1 MDITFTNPVTNT
13 SIAYQQFTTASTSP
27 QAIGLTAAEI
37 KTLGDG
43 NIEVTAKAT
52 DGQGHTSTGLE
63 HFTLDT
69 VGVLVPSLVEMSG
82 LLSDKWLSTKDIATG
97 LTMRVSFSNGAGDA
111 AAAQVGDLVTLMYG
125 PSNGTSP
132 FKTDV
137 VDSTDLSN
145 GYIDFNL
152 LSTDTFGRDGAKQM
166 FASFTDTAG
175 NKTSSYTKA
184 FTLDTYVPTLSL
196 TENGSS
202 LNDKLLSDAEA
213 TSGLKVH
220 VAFSKTGS
228 AAAKVNDRIDLQLGG
243 ILFKSDVLASADLT
257 KGYVEF
263 TLFKADL
270 GDYGDKSL
278 AAVVVDAAGNS
289 GTSSHLDFTFYTVI

>member
-1 MDITFTNPVTNT
+1 VSLTGSPDFESQASYSFTVVATDTAGLASFQAVTLAINDLKDTPDVPLIALGSGVSNGATAAEATNADGVISVSAEAGVTMDITFTNLVTNT

-43 NIEVTAKAT
+43 KIEVTAKAT

-97 LTMRVSFSNGAGDA
+97 LTMRVSFSHGASDD

-125 PSNGTSP
+125 PSNGTLP
-132 FKTDV
+132 FKTQV
-137 VDSTDLSN
+137 VDSTDLAK

-166 FASFTDTAG
+166 FAAFTDTAG

-184 FTLDTYVPTLSL
+184 FTLDT
-196 TENGSS
+196 
-202 LNDKLLSDAEA
+202 
-213 TSGLKVH
+213 
-220 VAFSKTGS
+220 
-228 AAAKVNDRIDLQLGG
+228 
-243 ILFKSDVLASADLT
+243 
-257 KGYVEF
+257 
-263 TLFKADL
+263 
-270 GDYGDKSL
+270 
-278 AAVVVDAAGNS
+278 
-289 GTSSHLDFTFYTVI
+289 